1 MVVISNWEQIRK
13 EEKDNVTPFYET
25 LYIIHPDEGGKIKEI
40 IDRYKDIL
48 TGQGGT
54 VSHVEEWGLR
64 ELAYRIGNQA
74 KGYYVLFQYSSS
86 ARAVEELER
95 NMKLADNIL
104 RFLTVRL
111 DEEPKPPVQKDDS
124 QAAAK
129 NSTEGAGRPEQQ
141 A

>member
-1 MVVISNWEQIRK
+1 M
-13 EEKDNVTPFYET
+13 TPFYET

-40 IDRYKDIL
+40 IDRYKEL
-48 TGQGGT
+48 LAAQGGT

-74 KGYYVLFQYSSS
+74 KGYYILFQYRSS

-95 NMKLADNIL
+95 NMKLADNVL

-111 DEEPKPPVQKDDS
+111 DEEPKPPPVQKDDS

-129 NSTEGAGRPEQQ
+129 NSTEGAGRPEPQ

>member
-1 MVVISNWEQIRK
+1 M
-13 EEKDNVTPFYET
+13 TPFYET

-40 IDRYKDIL
+40 IDRYKELIAA
-48 TGQGGT
+48 QGGA

-64 ELAYRIGNQA
+64 ELAYSIGNQSR
-74 KGYYVLFQYSSS
+74 GYYILFQYRST

-95 NMKLADNIL
+95 NMKLADNVL

-111 DEEPKPPVQKDDS
+111 DEEPKPLPVQKDNS
-124 QAAAK
+124 QEAAK
-129 NSTEGAGRPEQQ
+129 DSTEAVEHPEPQ